1 VTAYCVPDHLREMPV
16 ESVWRHQRKSRLDGV
31 KQVTRAMEDYS
42 YAVMDAQT
50 ANNRVWP
57 GSDKNK

>member
-1 VTAYCVPDHLREMPV
+1 MAKTIPANMHPPGTDQLE
-16 ESVWRHQRKSRLDGV
+16 GV

-50 ANNRVWP
+50 ANNRVGS